1 MAIGVNDIFDLIKVC
16 QDFDNEFAGNDTVE
30 LFAHIL
36 GISKISYRIF
46 FNDISI
52 ESSVIYNA
60 DKSTMGEEIDFKR
73 IASNDRLI
81 IIKIVRFLDAEPLS
95 SENEY
100 NLQVFGETIMSG
112 ICVKNLI
119 KAYENARYYDSLT
132 QLTNVTFFLNYLDK
146 FIESGNTDNYSV
158 VCVNI
163 KNCGAINRI
172 FGSDIT
178 DRIIRDFAQDSLDLF
193 DTDQYE
199 IISRLSSDS
208 FIMVVLSSNVEHILN
223 AMNNSEVSVELNGD
237 IVEYN
242 VNIRA
247 GIVSLAANIRKSSD
261 LIHLAENAL
270 GFSRLP
276 ENPDFYYINGDGN
289 PNGNK
294 AFIFLSEINAA
305 LKSNQFLLYFKPV
318 YKMNGNIN
326 KTELVAAEA
335 VIRWRK
341 DGRLVDPYALISTS
355 SDNNIIRDMDEFLFR
370 KTCETI
376 NTWKTEGVEFVPII
390 IHLTSF
396 DYFNTSFANN
406 ALRSIDR
413 YHIDKDKLILEF
425 DEESF
430 RSHNE
435 EMQVATQKFTNAG
448 IEISIVNYG
457 MGDSSLKILSEYSY
471 KYLKLSPELIN
482 SESAK
487 DMIILEY
494 VISMANRLG
503 YEVICN
509 EPDNEDVASKVAG
522 FGCSYF
528 QGEIFDKPLSDRFF
542 RRRLNNPSKN
552 S

>member
-16 QDFDNEFAGNDTVE
+16 QDFDNKFAGNDTVE

-503 YEVICN
+503 YEVVCN
-509 EPDNEDVASKVAG
+509 EPNNEDIASKVAG

>member
-36 GISKISYRIF
+36 GISKISYRLF

-509 EPDNEDVASKVAG
+509 EPDNEDVATKVAG

>member
-16 QDFDNEFAGNDTVE
+16 QDFDNKFAGNDTVE

-60 DKSTMGEEIDFKR
+60 DKATMGEEIDFKR

>member
-16 QDFDNEFAGNDTVE
+16 QDFDNKFAGNDTVE

>member
-413 YHIDKDKLILEF
+413 YHIDKGKLILEF

>member
-16 QDFDNEFAGNDTVE
+16 QDFDNKFAGNDTVE

-208 FIMVVLSSNVEHILN
+208 FIMVVLTSNIERILN
-223 AMNNSEVSVELNGD
+223 EMNSSEVSVELNGD

-242 VNIRA
+242 VSIRA
-247 GIVSLAANIRKSSD
+247 GIVSLESNIRKSSD

-326 KTELVAAEA
+326 KMELVAAEA

-413 YHIDKDKLILEF
+413 YRIDKDKIILEF

-430 RSHNE
+430 RAHNE

-457 MGDSSLKILSEYSY
+457 KGDSSLKILSEFSY
-471 KYLKLSPELIN
+471 KYLKLSPDLIN

-509 EPDNEDVASKVAG
+509 EPDNEDVASKLAG

>member
-1 MAIGVNDIFDLIKVC
+1 MR
-16 QDFDNEFAGNDTVE
+16 QE
-30 LFAHIL
+30 
-36 GISKISYRIF
+36 
-46 FNDISI
+46 
-52 ESSVIYNA
+52 
-60 DKSTMGEEIDFKR
+60 
-73 IASNDRLI
+73 
-81 IIKIVRFLDAEPLS
+81 
-95 SENEY
+95 
-100 NLQVFGETIMSG
+100 
-112 ICVKNLI
+112 
-119 KAYENARYYDSLT
+119 YENARYYDSLT